1 MLPLIFC
8 FLMAFPSAQTPTP
21 EPDGS
26 RTIGI
31 VPPYK
36 GSPAPPDWLRA
47 ASHAHA
53 AVDTRH
59 YLYEVY
65 AQAGGSDAQW
75 LVRYVMLPED
85 NEAYREIE
93 QVFLYG
99 PDSKKKP
106 KELKPA
112 ELAYEPRSAT
122 WKGRAFVLVDRRD
135 LMRP

>member
-1 MLPLIFC
+1 MLPLILSL
-8 FLMAFPSAQTPTP
+8 FLAAPAGQTPAA

-36 GSPAPPDWLRA
+36 GSPAPPEWLRST
-47 ASHAHA
+47 SHAHA

-65 AQAGGSDAQW
+65 APTGASEEQW

-85 NEAYREIE
+85 KEAYREIE
-93 QVFLYG
+93 QVFLWG
-99 PDSKKKP
+99 SDPKKKP
-106 KELKPA
+106 RELKPD
-112 ELAYEPRSAT
+112 EFQYEPRSAV
-122 WKGRAFVLVDRRD
+122 WKSRTFVLVDRRD
-135 LMRP
+135 LMKP

>member
-1 MLPLIFC
+1 MLPF
-8 FLMAFPSAQTPTP
+8 FLTLLMTIPTVAPPVP

-36 GSPAPPDWLRA
+36 GDPVPPEWLRA

-65 AQAGGSDAQW
+65 APSAGSDEQW

-99 PDSKKKP
+99 SDIRRKP
-106 KELKPA
+106 REIKPA
-112 ELAYEPRSAT
+112 EVQYDPRSAA
-122 WKGRAFVLVDRRD
+122 WKGRAYVLVDRRD
-135 LMRP
+135 LMKP